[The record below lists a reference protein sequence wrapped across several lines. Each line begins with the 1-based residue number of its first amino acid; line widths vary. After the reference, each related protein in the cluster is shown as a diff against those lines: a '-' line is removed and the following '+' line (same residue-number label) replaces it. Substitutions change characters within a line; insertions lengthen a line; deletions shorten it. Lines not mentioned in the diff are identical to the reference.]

1 MKPNQLIAKHIIN
14 KMKEFGVLINTD
26 GPDHNVI
33 KLKPPIIFNKQNANF
48 LLNKLSKTIL

>member
-1 MKPNQLIAKHIIN
+1 MKPNQLVAKHIIK
-14 KMKEFGVLINTD
+14 KMKEFEVLIKTD

-33 KLKPPIIFNKQNANF
+33 KLKPPIIFNKYNANF